1 MQDLI
6 EKVESVTEDCSPEIY
21 KDYKELKGN
30 MAVQKEENAILKK
43 TLASVTKDTADQR
56 DRVAICSERILV
68 MEEQVGMMAH
78 NETYKQSVEQDELY
92 QESLSPKVGS

>member
-30 MAVQKEENAILKK
+30 MAV
-43 TLASVTKDTADQR
+43 
-56 DRVAICSERILV
+56 
-68 MEEQVGMMAH
+68 
-78 NETYKQSVEQDELY
+78 
-92 QESLSPKVGS
+92 